1 MSAADEPRGIPRDRP
16 ARLPIGAALSIGRKG
31 PNGAPIDKDRF
42 FIVRPVADA
51 RGKDGRRDPHPLYT
65 TFNQLAPE
73 GPAAKAHNEMRATVR
88 GVLVHADHLDAWTES
103 LVADK
108 IQGHLHPTGGPSCK
122 GDGSRAMRWST
133 EIGDYGHLPCPDTK
147 CRFRQP
153 TQGQNGRPQRPACHP
168 HAKLIFQLRMK
179 SASLLCKFTSN
190 AWETSESIKGF
201 FDFIH
206 QQAALMGVD
215 RVNHYGLPFALTLAQ
230 RTGQGSRYSVVHMS
244 PDFGEDRTLQE
255 WLGAQS
261 VARRQLAAEV
271 GLLQLGTAATLD
283 DDADDV
289 PGDLASLG
297 VA

>member
-1 MSAADEPRGIPRDRP
+1 MTVHDEPRGIPRDRP

-31 PNGAPIDKDRF
+31 PSGAPIDKHRF

-65 TFNQLAPE
+65 TFNQLAPA
-73 GPAAKAHNEMRATVR
+73 GDGAKAHDEIRSTVR

-108 IQGHLHPTGGPSCK
+108 IAGHMHPTGGPSCK
-122 GDGSRAMRWST
+122 GDGTRALRWSDKL
-133 EIGDYGHLPCPDTK
+133 GGYGSLPCPDRQ
-147 CRFRQP
+147 CPYRQP
-153 TQGQNGRPQRPACHP
+153 TQGNNGRPQRPACHP

-255 WLGAQS
+255 WLGTQS
-261 VARRQLAAEV
+261 AARRQLAAEV

-283 DDADDV
+283 DDAEDV
-289 PGDLASLG
+289 AADLAALRVS
-297 VA
+297 